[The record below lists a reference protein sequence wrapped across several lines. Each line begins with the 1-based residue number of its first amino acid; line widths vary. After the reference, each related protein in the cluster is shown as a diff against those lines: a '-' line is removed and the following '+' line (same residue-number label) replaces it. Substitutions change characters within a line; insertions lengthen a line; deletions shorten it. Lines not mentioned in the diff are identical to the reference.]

1 MTARV
6 IVTGGAGYIG
16 SHAAKRLAAA
26 GFEPVTV
33 DNLSRGYESAVK
45 WGPLERLSIEDGPGL
60 DEVFERYRPVAV
72 MHFAAY
78 AYVGESTANPYLY
91 YRNNVVGTLSL
102 LEAMR
107 RARCN
112 RIVFSSTCATY
123 GAPTKQPIDETCPQV
138 PLNPYGASKLMV
150 ERMLRD
156 ADTAY
161 GLKSIALRYF
171 NAAGADPEGK
181 IGENHEPETHLI
193 PLALRSA
200 SGQGDPLTVF
210 GNDYATRDGSCIR
223 DYIHVSDLASAH
235 VLALNR
241 LLHVGES
248 DVFNLGTE
256 HGHSVFEVISAVE
269 AVTGSEVR
277 RSTAE
282 RRAGDPP
289 SLVASAAKARAVL
302 GWLPERPEL
311 RQQIEDAWRWEN
323 RNA

>member
-16 SHAAKRLAAA
+16 SHAAKLLASA
-26 GFEPVTV
+26 GFEPVTL
-33 DNLSRGYESAVK
+33 DNLSRGHASAVK
-45 WGPLERLSIEDGPGL
+45 WGPLERLSLEDAQGL
-60 DEVFERYRPVAV
+60 DLVFERYRPVAV

-78 AYVGESTANPYLY
+78 AYVGESTADPYLY
-91 YRNNVVGTLSL
+91 YRNNVVGTVSL

-123 GAPTKQPIDETCPQV
+123 GAPGKQPIDEACAQA

-156 ADTAY
+156 ADIAY
-161 GLKSIALRYF
+161 GLKSISLRYF
-171 NAAGADPEGK
+171 NAAGADPDGE

-193 PLALRSA
+193 PLALRAA
-200 SGQGDPLTVF
+200 SGKGDPLTVF
-210 GNDYATRDGSCIR
+210 GDDYPTRDGSCIR

-241 LLHVGES
+241 LLDGGET
-248 DVFNLGTE
+248 DIFNLGTE
-256 HGHSVFEVISAVE
+256 NGHSVFEVISTVE
-269 AVTGSEVR
+269 AVTGSVVR
-277 RSTAE
+277 RSTAP

-289 SLVASAAKARAVL
+289 TLVASAAKARTVL
-302 GWLPERPEL
+302 GWQPERTEL

-323 RNA
+323 RTA

>member
-1 MTARV
+1 MKARV

-16 SHAAKRLAAA
+16 SHAAKCLAAA

-33 DNLSRGYESAVK
+33 DNLSRGQEAAVK
-45 WGPLERLSIEDGPGL
+45 WGPLERLSIEDGAGL
-60 DEVFERYRPVAV
+60 DAIFERYRPVAV

-78 AYVGESTANPYLY
+78 AYVGESTADPYLY
-91 YRNNVVGTLSL
+91 YHNNVVGTLSL
-102 LEAMR
+102 LKAMQ

-123 GAPTKQPIDETCPQV
+123 GAPIKELIDETCPQA

-161 GLKSIALRYF
+161 GLKSISLRYF
-171 NAAGADPEGK
+171 NAAGADPDGE
-181 IGENHEPETHLI
+181 IGENHAPETHLI
-193 PLALRSA
+193 PLALRAA
-200 SGQGDPLTVF
+200 SGKGDPLIVF
-210 GNDYATRDGSCIR
+210 GTDYQTRDGSCIR

-241 LLHVGES
+241 LLNHAET

-256 HGHSVFEVISAVE
+256 CGHSVLEVISTVE
-269 AVTGSEVR
+269 AVTGSVVP
-277 RSTAE
+277 RSTTS

-289 SLVASAAKARAVL
+289 SLIASAAKARAVL
-302 GWLPERPEL
+302 GWRPERKEL
-311 RQQIEDAWRWEN
+311 YQQIEDAWRWET
-323 RNA
+323 RKA